1 MAFIANFMLKNKGS
15 MKKLEEMLEVHSEVI
30 NDGEGEMDQEI
41 DLEKNENEK
50 AEKI

>member
-30 NDGEGEMDQEI
+30 NDEEGQMDHEI
-41 DLEKNENEK
+41 DLEKEK
-50 AEKI
+50 V